1 MNDKGHTQSA
11 RTSANRSGNADINAF
26 VLEKNIFSNIFERDI
41 KRVFIYKKSERLA
54 KAIHL
59 ITPAFR
65 ENPSLRNRLDEIAVR
80 LIDAAVL
87 SPISARN
94 VFSHELL
101 ALSSMLSI
109 AQTGG
114 LLSTMN
120 AELINHEA
128 HMLLQE
134 VATYE
139 EPRLFLDDMPSLA
152 EFAKAAQNTASPVVS
167 THAPTH
173 TANMQTRTANATRF
187 NKGQRTSKGHKG
199 QVKDKATVSTRRD
212 AVLAVVRSKGSV
224 YIKDV
229 STVIRNV
236 SEKTIQRELVALV
249 GEGIL
254 TRTGERRWTS
264 YSLAS

>member
-26 VLEKNIFSNIFERDI
+26 VLEKNIFSNIFEKDI

-65 ENPSLRNRLDEIAVR
+65 ENQSLRNRLDETAVR

-87 SPISARN
+87 SPISARTI
-94 VFSHELL
+94 FSHELL
-101 ALSSMLSI
+101 ALSSILSI

-114 LLSTMN
+114 LLSAMN

-128 HMLLQE
+128 YMLLQE

-139 EPRLFLDDMPSLA
+139 EPRLFLDEMPSLA
-152 EFAKAAQNTASPVVS
+152 EFAKSAQNTASPIAS
-167 THAPTH
+167 THTTTH
-173 TANMQTRTANATRF
+173 ATRS
-187 NKGQRTSKGHKG
+187 NKGQRTDKGHKG
-199 QVKDKATVSTRRD
+199 QIKDNHAVSTRRD
-212 AVLAVVRSKGSV
+212 AVLAVVRSKGNV

-249 GEGIL
+249 EEGIL